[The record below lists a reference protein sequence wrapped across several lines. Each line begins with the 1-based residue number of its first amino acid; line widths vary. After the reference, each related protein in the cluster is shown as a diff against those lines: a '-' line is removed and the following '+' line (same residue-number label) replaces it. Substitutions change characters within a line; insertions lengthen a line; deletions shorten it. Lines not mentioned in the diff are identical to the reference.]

1 MTMVLSTTQDIR
13 NNTSISPGRLDA
25 LGNSAIVRETGTT
38 MKNKR
43 TSARF
48 LVLDGIGGVPL
59 GHEIVENFRAC
70 GHEAVHFDCLKQ
82 KSQALYGVRSAYAK
96 AVNKHGDKDG
106 FYFLPK
112 LATDMLERLSG
123 ETRPTHILVVGF
135 IYKFFDPR
143 QLKRLAD
150 VLGATLWLY
159 DTDSCNLYD
168 KRREFVFFIEE
179 ELPVYDR
186 IYSFSQVTTRFFA
199 DTRRLP
205 AVHLPFGAH
214 PMAID
219 ANVEK
224 SIDALFVGSGDFRR
238 ILQLEAIRDKVM
250 VFGNRW
256 QRNFPLISD
265 ELRGRIT
272 DRPVWGNEL
281 HQLLARAKI
290 VLNITR
296 TDFYGAETG
305 VNLRIFEAVAAGCFL
320 LTDHCDEIEDL
331 FEIGKEIAT
340 FRSARE
346 LAEKV
351 SFYLKNDDERIAIAK
366 RGHERFM
373 KSHTWRTRVQ
383 QMLI

>member
-1 MTMVLSTTQDIR
+1 MTNEST
-13 NNTSISPGRLDA
+13 N
-25 LGNSAIVRETGTT
+25 
-38 MKNKR
+38 
-43 TSARF
+43 ARF

-59 GHEIVENFRAC
+59 GREIVENLRAS
-70 GHEAVHFDCLKQ
+70 GHEAFHFDCLRQ
-82 KSQALYGVRSAYAK
+82 KSRAFYGVRSAYAK
-96 AVNKHGDKDG
+96 TVNKRGDKEG

-112 LATDMLERLSG
+112 LAEDTLEKLAE

-143 QLKRLAD
+143 QLKRLAAA
-150 VLGATLWLY
+150 LGATLWLY

-205 AVHLPFGAH
+205 AVHLPFGAQ
-214 PMAID
+214 PIAID

-238 ILQLEAIRDKVM
+238 ILQLEAIRDNVT

-265 ELRGRIT
+265 ELRARIT
-272 DRPVWGNEL
+272 DRPVWGDEL

-331 FEIGKEIAT
+331 FEIGKEIET

-351 SFYLKNDDERIAIAK
+351 GFYLKNDDARAAIAE
-366 RGHERFM
+366 RGNERFM
-373 KSHTWRTRVQ
+373 KSHTWLARVQ